1 MGCSSLSGISGY
13 VMDLPLPVHSPELTI
28 AAQEEYEPNERKR
41 ETEEQ
46 MPGAKDQGTSKNTP
60 LS

>member
-1 MGCSSLSGISGY
+1 
-13 VMDLPLPVHSPELTI
+13 MDLPLPVHSPELTI